1 MSGSKDS
8 TAFKV
13 LYDLPLMTIQKRL
26 TGIRKSFKNIAFVG
40 PNPYFFLQHLPKNYE
55 VEKFYFIENDQSS
68 VEQSYKMISSKIE
81 TGFYEK

>member
-1 MSGSKDS
+1 MVGATQKVYNRTLKQAQKARVSGSKDS

-55 VEKFYFIENDQSS
+55 VEKFYFIEN
-68 VEQSYKMISSKIE
+68 E
-81 TGFYEK
+81 

>member
-26 TGIRKSFKNIAFVG
+26 TGIRKSFKNIAFLG